1 MMEAPGSSEQLPGAT
16 VPTSFNADLSSLT
29 APASFLLDV
38 GIPSK
43 HYIGSGDDLIA
54 AKADNDERLLAHAVK
69 VVVVSGEGHHRI
81 LGETF
86 AKR

>member
-16 VPTSFNADLSSLT
+16 VPTSFNADLSSLI

-54 AKADNDERLLAHAVK
+54 ASAGNDERLTAHAVE
-69 VVVVSGEGHHRI
+69 VAVVSGEGHYRI
-81 LGETF
+81 RSET
-86 AKR
+86 AASG